1 MPPIVTSCCGLF
13 YLQPY
18 QIVVHNLPFG
28 WGHLPQPK
36 AHFLVVSGLDLDIL
50 FILIVLFNVSI
61 FFEKSV
67 FLYCVC
73 KINKNFPLT
82 WI

>member
-1 MPPIVTSCCGLF
+1 M
-13 YLQPY
+13 
-18 QIVVHNLPFG
+18 
-28 WGHLPQPK
+28 
-36 AHFLVVSGLDLDIL
+36 LVLSIESGLDLDKL
-50 FILIVLFNVSI
+50 FILIVLLNVSI

>member
-1 MPPIVTSCCGLF
+1 MPLIVAPCCGLF

-18 QIVVHNLPFG
+18 QIVIHNLPFS
-28 WGHLPQPK
+28 WGEWLQPK
-36 AHFLVVSGLDLDIL
+36 AHFLVTSGLNLDIL
-50 FILIVLFNVSI
+50 FILIVLFNVSN